1 MFVLRVALL
10 ISITLYIE
18 CFACFLRK
26 YFKVSILS
34 KTNVCINVVWMPPLH
49 LYLYSLMVCVG
60 QDNKISGL
68 FPAKRV
74 EEGIN
79 ISVVFSI

>member
-1 MFVLRVALL
+1 M
-10 ISITLYIE
+10 E
-18 CFACFLRK
+18 
-26 YFKVSILS
+26 
-34 KTNVCINVVWMPPLH
+34 
-49 LYLYSLMVCVG
+49 CVG

-79 ISVVFSI
+79 IPVVFVFGSRVSLWSYQDASFTFIMNIVIHYGRCQSREKFRIFHSYSSPPKI

>member
-1 MFVLRVALL
+1 M
-10 ISITLYIE
+10 E
-18 CFACFLRK
+18 
-26 YFKVSILS
+26 
-34 KTNVCINVVWMPPLH
+34 
-49 LYLYSLMVCVG
+49 CVG

-79 ISVVFSI
+79 ISVVFVFSSRVSLWSYQDASFTSIMNIVIMEDVKVEGSLEFFNLILLPPQI